1 MEFGNPPRCRVHDDR
16 PDAPIRKPLRP
27 VANSVTTN
35 HWLKSRVNR
44 LFTVN
49 PGRSGSRIGSR
60 RLRIESFKG
69 RVQKTRPCSFTA
81 RGLRSVAPK
90 RAFPATNADV
100 SVHRRSRLALSGSP
114 RSVAAI
120 SEARCILGVF
130 APNSRRRERVPPSGL
145 QRGCGNGLTVPEFGT
160 ACGGRRRRAKSVGSG
175 ETRWLQP
182 RQRSHRL
189 PRWQ

>member
-1 MEFGNPPRCRVHDDR
+1 MPSGAGKGTEQKGGTEPTDRCQIESADPLWHENRVLTLLRGGQASPPT
-16 PDAPIRKPLRP
+16 LRRG
-27 VANSVTTN
+27 
-35 HWLKSRVNR
+35 L
-44 LFTVN
+44 LL
-49 PGRSGSRIGSR
+49 G
-60 RLRIESFKG
+60 SFKG

-182 RQRSHRL
+182 RQRSQRL

>member
-1 MEFGNPPRCRVHDDR
+1 MWTGLGGPFIRDR
-16 PDAPIRKPLRP
+16 EPAIWAHP
-27 VANSVTTN
+27 VA
-35 HWLKSRVNR
+35 
-44 LFTVN
+44 F
-49 PGRSGSRIGSR
+49 SGSDLALTAPEIMPSSR
-60 RLRIESFKG
+60 HPPDRSFKG

-182 RQRSHRL
+182 RQRSQRL